1 MTVAVGDFLAQS
13 QVSLGD
19 GFMIVSVY
27 SALLG
32 STLDTSFVS
41 VYGVF
46 HILYVYWWIMD
57 PEVDS
62 RPALFSALCL
72 VRQRIHAVRQ
82 STEFFIFVNWWIMDP
97 QVVSRPAHFQRL
109 LGSTVDTRLCVSFRG
124 WSSWSRRTSRCF
136 PSLSSGP

>member
-46 HILYVYWWIMD
+46 HILYVNWWIIV

-62 RPALFSALCL
+62 RPALFLRCAWFDSGHMQYVSLWSFHIREL
-72 VRQRIHAVRQ
+72 V
-82 STEFFIFVNWWIMDP
+82 DY
-97 QVVSRPAHFQRL
+97 
-109 LGSTVDTRLCVSFRG
+109 GS
-124 WSSWSRRTSRCF
+124 
-136 PSLSSGP
+136 

>member
-1 MTVAVGDFLAQS
+1 MTVAVGDVLAQS

-46 HILYVYWWIMD
+46 HILYVNLCIMV

-62 RPALFSALCL
+62 RPALSHTLQVCLRILLCL

-82 STEFFIFVNWWIMDP
+82 STEYFLFF
-97 QVVSRPAHFQRL
+97 
-109 LGSTVDTRLCVSFRG
+109 T
-124 WSSWSRRTSRCF
+124 
-136 PSLSSGP
+136 

>member
-32 STLDTSFVS
+32 STLDTSFVRQSTEYSIFFTWIGELWFLRSILDLLFVTHFRFVSVFCVVLGSTADTCSAS

-46 HILYVYWWIMD
+46 HIREL
-57 PEVDS
+57 VDY
-62 RPALFSALCL
+62 
-72 VRQRIHAVRQ
+72 
-82 STEFFIFVNWWIMDP
+82 
-97 QVVSRPAHFQRL
+97 
-109 LGSTVDTRLCVSFRG
+109 GS
-124 WSSWSRRTSRCF
+124 
-136 PSLSSGP
+136 